1 MEKDVITVKD
11 DIPAKSAIEVL
22 HKKHSGSIIIID
34 EMRHCKGIFTE
45 RDAIRIVAENIPLTT
60 PLRYIM
66 TSNPIT
72 VHEEATF
79 SELMAIISNN
89 NIRHLPV
96 VDKKECLTG
105 IFSIRHFLS
114 EILGIK

>member
-1 MEKDVITVKD
+1 
-11 DIPAKSAIEVL
+11 
-22 HKKHSGSIIIID
+22 
-34 EMRHCKGIFTE
+34 
-45 RDAIRIVAENIPLTT
+45 
-60 PLRYIM
+60 M